1 MKKRLALTL
10 AFCLVLLPSL
20 AQNRKLTLEEIEKK
34 AREYQSKS
42 KSLPKGISG
51 VADAIETQP
60 TGRFVSDSAPT
71 LDTNQQR
78 HVVFHM
84 RAANRNFKNRD
95 YDRAIASIDQVFQAQ
110 PDHSGARFMRAVIA
124 ARHKEFLLAWYNVLI
139 AKEKDAENAKIDK
152 FIANLQQAM
161 PRPTNFAAV
170 PGVYRSIPTSL
181 SEKLG
186 DVIER
191 LLQQQPSHNITNFT
205 IGAPEAQGRGFIV
218 PLALKFS
225 SAGAKNEL
233 DAILKEATGRDI
245 TATNSADL
253 TSIDYKLEFF
263 DLPEMNPAVRPIS
276 GLVDFINVTAEEYDI
291 AIRDTMERDL
301 EGKVLE
307 TVYELAV
314 RDFVSLNN
322 FLRKVSPY
330 THFYRVLELRLSSVP
345 GNSDVI
351 WRGKVQVNYQLE

>member
-1 MKKRLALTL
+1 MKKLLALIM
-10 AFCLVLLPSL
+10 AFCLILLPTW
-20 AQNRKLTLEEIEKK
+20 AQNRRLTLEEIEQK
-34 AREYQSKS
+34 ARQYQSKT
-42 KSLPKGISG
+42 KQLPKNIGAVTDVMES
-51 VADAIETQP
+51 QP
-60 TGRFVSDSAPT
+60 VGRFVSESPPA

-95 YDRAIASIDQVFQAQ
+95 YDRAVASINQVFQVQ

-139 AKEKDAENAKIDK
+139 AKEKDGENAKIDK
-152 FIANLQQAM
+152 FMANLQQAM
-161 PRPTNFAAV
+161 PRPANFAAV
-170 PGVYRSIPTSL
+170 PGIYRSIPSSL

-186 DVIER
+186 DVIEK
-191 LLQQQPSHNITNFT
+191 LLQQQPSHNITNFK
-205 IGAPEAQGRGFIV
+205 ISAPEPKGSGFAV
-218 PLALKFS
+218 SLALKFS
-225 SAGAKNEL
+225 SAGAKKEL
-233 DAILKEATGRDI
+233 DTILKEATGRHI

-253 TSIDYKLEFF
+253 TSIDYQLEFF
-263 DLPEMNPAVRPIS
+263 DLPEKNPAVRPIS
-276 GLVDFINVTAEEYDI
+276 GLTDFINVTAEEYDI
-291 AIRDTMERDL
+291 VIRDTMERDL

-314 RDFVSLNN
+314 RDFVALNN

-330 THFYRVLELRLSSVP
+330 AHFYRVLELRLSSVP